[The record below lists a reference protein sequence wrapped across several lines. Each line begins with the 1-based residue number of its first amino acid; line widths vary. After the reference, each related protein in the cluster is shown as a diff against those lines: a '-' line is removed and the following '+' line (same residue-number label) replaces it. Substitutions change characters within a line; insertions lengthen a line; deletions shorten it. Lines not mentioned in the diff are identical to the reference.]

1 MLELFAN
8 CKEKSCTQIKNKTW
22 IEKIQNR
29 GSMALQSWGPALRIS
44 HTRQAEN
51 EKEDVVLSSKEPC
64 SYLVPK
70 HNTTSA
76 ILQCFSAGSI
86 SFGGKA
92 SCRER
97 ERERERFLS
106 EMCFEEIKKI
116 IHWCHPISFP
126 IF

>member
-1 MLELFAN
+1 
-8 CKEKSCTQIKNKTW
+8 
-22 IEKIQNR
+22 
-29 GSMALQSWGPALRIS
+29 MALQSWGPALRIS

-97 ERERERFLS
+97 ERERERDFSAKCAL
-106 EMCFEEIKKI
+106 KKLKKVALGAI
-116 IHWCHPISFP
+116 QFP
-126 IF
+126 SLFCGRLF